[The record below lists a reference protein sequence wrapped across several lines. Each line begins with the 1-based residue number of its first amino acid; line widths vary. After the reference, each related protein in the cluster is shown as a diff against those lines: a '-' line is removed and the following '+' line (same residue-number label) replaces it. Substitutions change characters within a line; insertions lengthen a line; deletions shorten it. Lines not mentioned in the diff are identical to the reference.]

1 MKQAYITALVN
12 SLLEGKEVDSL
23 LLSTKQLLAKK
34 GHERLWPAILRG
46 ALRELE
52 RSGRANVPQVTLS
65 KDSKETSAKLSEAL
79 KALGVEGDATYETK
93 IDESLIGG
101 FIVRYKDRMIDA
113 SYKKA
118 LVDLYRKVTK
128 L

>member
-1 MKQAYITALVN
+1 MKQAYIIALVN
-12 SLLEGKEVDSL
+12 SLLEGKEIDSVL
-23 LLSTKQLLAKK
+23 ANTKQLLTKK
-34 GHERLWPAILRG
+34 GHERLWSAILQG
-46 ALRELE
+46 TLRELE
-52 RSGRANVPQVTLS
+52 KNGRKNVPQVILA
-65 KDSKETSAKLSEAL
+65 KELKEKSGKIQEAL
-79 KALGVEGDATYETK
+79 KALGVEAASAFDVK

-113 SYKKA
+113 SHKRA

>member
-12 SLLEGKEVDSL
+12 TLLEGKEVDAVL
-23 LLSTKQLLAKK
+23 ASTKQLLTKK
-34 GHERLWPAILRG
+34 GHERLWPAVLHG

-52 RSGRANVPQVTLS
+52 KRGRADVPQVTLA
-65 KDSKETSAKLSEAL
+65 KEIEEKSVKISEAL
-79 KALGVEGDATYETK
+79 KALGVEAGAAYDVSV
-93 IDESLIGG
+93 DDSLIGG

-113 SYKKA
+113 SYKRA